1 MCSSIIILSLS
12 SSFEAFRFKRIED
25 FRTALVDFVYH
36 GSVLWARD
44 SREVV
49 PSSLARFDEDGFCV
63 FVFFFVLSTVLFFR
77 DKPFSSFMGIRSLTL
92 TIVVSLWHGFRV
104 LSTVLFFRGRPFS
117 SFMDI
122 RSSTLTIVVSL
133 RHGFR
138 RTMIR
143 ALSRPFC
150 LRRLRLECLRIPAP
164 ENDSL
169 SLRTMEMTAESVDRV
184 EAVWFDPS

>member
-1 MCSSIIILSLS
+1 MCSSIIILSLT

-92 TIVVSLWHGFRV
+92 TIVVSL
-104 LSTVLFFRGRPFS
+104 
-117 SFMDI
+117 
-122 RSSTLTIVVSL
+122 